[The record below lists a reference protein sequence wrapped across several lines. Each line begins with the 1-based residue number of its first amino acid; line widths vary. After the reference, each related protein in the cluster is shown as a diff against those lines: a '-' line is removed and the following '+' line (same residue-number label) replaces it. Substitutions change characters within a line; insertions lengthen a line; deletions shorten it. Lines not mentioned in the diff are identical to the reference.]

1 MNKLA
6 AWLRNILPDFILE
19 KIRGAKKNAVRSALQ
34 KQKQSGEII
43 SKERLL
49 IQLRE
54 MGIAPGDHLMVH
66 SAMSKIGF
74 LADGPKTFVD
84 ALFEAVGPE
93 GTVCMPSSPV
103 KKLQLDYIRENPVF
117 DVRNTPSAMGTITE
131 YFRKLPG
138 TLRSLHP
145 TEPVCANGK
154 RAVEFV
160 GHHFGELTP
169 YTANSPWKKLMDARG
184 KILYVGVT
192 LANAGTHLHTLE
204 DALDF
209 KYPVY
214 YPEEFSARVLDEAGR
229 EHTMQTRVHN
239 PEFSKRRRCDEL
251 IPLFERE
258 NVLQKTTLGKAD
270 CLLLDASAMFN
281 SMVKNYKER
290 GVTMY
295 TPEGDLGLK

>member
-1 MNKLA
+1 MSKLA

-19 KIRGAKKNAVRSALQ
+19 KIRGAKKNAVRSALN
-34 KQKQSGEII
+34 KQQQSGEII
-43 SKERLL
+43 SKESLL

-84 ALFEAVGPE
+84 ALLEAVGPE

-103 KKLQLDYIRENPVF
+103 KKLQVDYIRENPVF

-154 RAVEFV
+154 LAAEIV
-160 GHHFGELTP
+160 GNHFGELTP
-169 YTANSPWKKLMDARG
+169 YTAHSPWKKLMNANG
-184 KILYVGVT
+184 KIMYVGVT

-204 DALDF
+204 DAVMF

-214 YPEEFSARVLDEAGR
+214 YPEIFSVRVIDATGLEL
-229 EHTMQTRVHN
+229 EMETRVHN
-239 PEFSKRRRCDEL
+239 PEFSKRRRCDAL

-270 CLLLDASAMFN
+270 CLLLDASAMFDC
-281 SMVKNYKER
+281 MVKSYSEN
-290 GVTMY
+290 GITMY
-295 TPEGDLGLK
+295 TPHGEEIK